1 MSRVLRNVLIV
12 IGGLLAALLLVFF
25 VLYKIFVTPQVK
37 FQLALKNAAEDFSE
51 SFEIFTDDDEEDLIE
66 YVLKSGGKSTYNMT
80 LTKSPLFEGAALSL
94 DTVGNAASSVTKL
107 NFGNNVSLDMY
118 KTDSE
123 ILVNI
128 PLYNGGLKIP
138 LNTEPSDWDNSAFKG
153 AYDAFPHFKQSPIM
167 KYFKD
172 NDINCYE
179 FFKLNKK
186 ALALW
191 VRNIQVT
198 KEYKDSV
205 NIGGKTKK
213 ADVYI
218 FNITPNDAD
227 ALSQIVLNYLERSG
241 KTENG
246 DIKALVSDFAHNNDI
261 LLKVR
266 GSNIYGMEIV
276 NSEGDDVTLEFSGK
290 GNPFNTVS
298 YYKNG
303 DKASAIVRNRK
314 KNSNKLIDTITQNDS
329 EILRL
334 ERTKSLTSLKY
345 NYGSSNIEITANDTD
360 FDENSLVCSDLDVK
374 IGDSFA
380 VSGRYTL
387 TRRSKA
393 EKVDFE
399 KSGEYIDISTMP
411 LPDWEAV
418 SNSLSTIVSHIP
430 KI

>member
-1 MSRVLRNVLIV
+1 MSRVLRNVLLV
-12 IGGLLAALLLVFF
+12 IGSSIAALLLVFF

-37 FQLALKNAAEDFSE
+37 FQLALKNAAEDLSE
-51 SFEIFTDDDEEDLIE
+51 SFDIFTDDDEEDLIE

-107 NFGNNVSLDMY
+107 NFGNNMSLDMY

-123 ILVNI
+123 ILINI

-138 LNTEPSDWDNSAFKG
+138 LNTTPSDWDNSALKG
-153 AYDAFPHFKQSPIM
+153 AYDTFPHFKQTPIM

-191 VRNIQVT
+191 VRNIQAT

-261 LLKVR
+261 LFKVR

-303 DKASAIVRNRK
+303 DKASAMVRNRRR
-314 KNSNKLIDTITQNDS
+314 NSNKLIDTITQNDS

-360 FDENSLVCSDLDVK
+360 FDENALACSDLDVK

-380 VSGRYTL
+380 ASGRYTL

>member
-37 FQLALKNAAEDFSE
+37 FQLALNNAAEDFSE

-107 NFGNNVSLDMY
+107 NFGNNVSLDMH

-123 ILVNI
+123 ILINV

-138 LNTEPSDWDNSAFKG
+138 LNTAPSDWDNSAFKG
-153 AYDAFPHFKQSPIM
+153 AYDALPHFKQSPIM

-179 FFKLNKK
+179 FFKVNKK

-198 KEYKDSV
+198 KEYRDSV

-227 ALSQIVLNYLERSG
+227 TLSQIVLNYLERSG

-266 GSNIYGMEIV
+266 GNNIYGMEIV
-276 NSEGDDVTLEFSGK
+276 NSEGDDITLEFSGK

-345 NYGSSNIEITANDTD
+345 NYGSSNIEITANDID